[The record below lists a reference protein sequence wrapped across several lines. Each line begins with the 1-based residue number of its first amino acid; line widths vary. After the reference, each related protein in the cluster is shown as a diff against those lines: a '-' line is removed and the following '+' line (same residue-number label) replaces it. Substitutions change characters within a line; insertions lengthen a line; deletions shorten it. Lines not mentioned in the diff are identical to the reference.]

1 MNFHHFYTVAA
12 SAKSDGLV
20 DLQSDGLPALQSAP
34 PKEFGG
40 PGDQWSP
47 EDLVVAAAA
56 DCFVLSF
63 RAIAAAS
70 KFEWDS
76 LKCEATGELD
86 KADGGVQFVG
96 FKIKAT
102 LNVAADADVSR
113 AESLLKK
120 AKATCF
126 ITNSLKAAAELESEV
141 VTG

>member
-1 MNFHHFYTVAA
+1 MDFHHFYTVSA
-12 SAKSDGLV
+12 SAKPEGLV
-20 DLQSDGLPALQSAP
+20 DLQSDGLPGLVSAP

-63 RAIAAAS
+63 RAIAMAS
-70 KFEWDS
+70 KFSWEALS
-76 LKCEATGELD
+76 CEAVGELD

-102 LNVAADADVSR
+102 LTLAADADTAR
-113 AESLLKK
+113 AEMLLKK

-126 ITNSLKAAAELESEV
+126 ITNSLKAPAELETSI
-141 VTG
+141 VTA